1 MGYKTSRRL
10 EKAASIFG
18 RDRGREVVI
27 KQGMSS
33 HGAMGGAH
41 RPRGGVGGR
50 GRPNGGGRGGNAT
63 AAAAI
68 KGTSLDRANPN
79 PPSSLKLLPK
89 QCTLRVTLDGCKIGH
104 GRTDGDFFLSANLHF
119 GHHARALVAQS
130 SEENREFPSDRNCNR
145 EFFIQLI
152 QRRYLIHLDTFYLTN
167 VPKNLLCA
175 IIINL
180 KLM

>member
-1 MGYKTSRRL
+1 MPSTEVPNPADVFMGYKTARRL

-68 KGTSLDRANPN
+68 KGTSLDRAGPN
-79 PPSSLKLLPK
+79 PPSSLN
-89 QCTLRVTLDGCKIGH
+89 GCCPSRPSNAH
-104 GRTDGDFFLSANLHF
+104 
-119 GHHARALVAQS
+119 
-130 SEENREFPSDRNCNR
+130 SE
-145 EFFIQLI
+145 
-152 QRRYLIHLDTFYLTN
+152 
-167 VPKNLLCA
+167 
-175 IIINL
+175 
-180 KLM
+180 